1 MIATTIAMDTIA
13 TPLGP
18 LVAAQSPAGLALLEF
33 ADRFTAERNRRFL
46 ARRFPAWDGVARG
59 RVPAAVAEELAA
71 YFAGELTR
79 FTLPLDAGG
88 TPFQRRVW
96 AALAAIP
103 CGTTMSYD
111 EVARA
116 IGEPGKHRAV
126 ARANGQNPL
135 AIIVPC
141 HRVIGADGSLRGY
154 GGGLERKAWLL
165 AHEARMAVRSGSA
178 AARRSAAAPAL
189 SASPP
194 PPR

>member
-1 MIATTIAMDTIA
+1 MRTTPIAIDTIA

-59 RVPAAVAEELAA
+59 RAPAAVAEELAA
-71 YFAGELTR
+71 YFAGGLTR
-79 FTLPLDAGG
+79 FTLALDPGG

-165 AHEARMAVRSGSA
+165 AHEARMVGAPRPA
-178 AARRSAAAPAL
+178 ADLAAAPAL